1 MCLRQSAFEQFFDVN
16 GDESESG
23 CFVFLSSD
31 ASALRGTDYFMT
43 LQDTVP
49 ANVVGTIVDA
59 TVQDLEN
66 FSAAGHLKTHVLPLA
81 IMGYGNS
88 NLSAKVEALFHCVK
102 LDVGT
107 QPDRL
112 QAYSKHVVGFCS
124 DFGTESQLTDVPP
137 MDIQKLLSSTWERSQ
152 LLSRPLQLQPETDS
166 VDDVAIMPAEEEP
179 KDSCKFDL
187 SGAIFVPGLKHVLDN
202 LTADLLRALTHFD
215 SFQDGEPCLINVN
228 MALVSL

>member
-81 IMGYGNS
+81 IMGYGKFES
-88 NLSAKVEALFHCVK
+88 FCESGGSIPLCEARRWYP
-102 LDVGT
+102 T
-107 QPDRL
+107 
-112 QAYSKHVVGFCS
+112 
-124 DFGTESQLTDVPP
+124 
-137 MDIQKLLSSTWERSQ
+137 
-152 LLSRPLQLQPETDS
+152 
-166 VDDVAIMPAEEEP
+166 
-179 KDSCKFDL
+179 
-187 SGAIFVPGLKHVLDN
+187 
-202 LTADLLRALTHFD
+202 
-215 SFQDGEPCLINVN
+215 
-228 MALVSL
+228 